1 MQFPQFIYKKT
12 NKKNPDS
19 YEILNPISLHPLI
32 IVNPEIIRNP
42 HLKFVKKKIKKRF
55 RSLMS
60 NPESTMAMKISPKRK
75 KQKRE
80 DPDLNRK

>member
-42 HLKFVKKKIKKRF
+42 HLKFVKKKKKKK
-55 RSLMS
+55 
-60 NPESTMAMKISPKRK
+60 KI
-75 KQKRE
+75 
-80 DPDLNRK
+80 